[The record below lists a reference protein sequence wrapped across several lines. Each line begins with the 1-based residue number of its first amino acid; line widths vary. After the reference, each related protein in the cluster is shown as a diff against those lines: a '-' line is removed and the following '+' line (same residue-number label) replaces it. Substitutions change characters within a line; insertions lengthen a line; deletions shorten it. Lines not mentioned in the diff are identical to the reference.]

1 MTGKPITMRRIRR
14 MRAEPRIVSLA
25 GLRDTDGGGKEI
37 DIIDDDS
44 TDETV
49 FEQPKVL
56 RSVLMRAEAESEQT
70 NLGHTSVKTIK
81 AAEEALRIVP
91 PSIARGD
98 PTSTLKGGVR
108 GQIKR
113 RHSTVNNPPS
123 AVTEAAALKQM
134 SSQLLGEG
142 LVLESG
148 RSTVVKLHQH
158 DMRTFTLHH
167 RGTQGMRVA
176 AYNDAGQP
184 LLDVDLLATEEQ
196 QSIVLPLKS
205 DYLVVTGYGGDEAL
219 YEIDSPDAGAISL
232 HHSTDD
238 TAGAGFHPRTRLVS
252 TPVGYVCRGGM
263 VSLSSTGLEDRPWVA
278 AVDALRTTKE
288 AVFHTSSNISTFAI
302 VHAHDDPPSVESN
315 GVEFISD
322 ASVIQGTSLS
332 ISIWAVKRSTDS
344 SLCTISTSFVESGS
358 LHSMVALAGHHQE
371 WVEFFKS
378 RDWTTIIEEGAICG
392 HGESI
397 LHLSAGDEQPQLK
410 RVEDVAPSLKKDRN
424 RPSQGPRFNLGAL
437 AVGEVLKKDL
447 SKHAADKEQDAMVF
461 SMLSGP
467 KNASVSK
474 DGVLNFTPQK
484 EDVGLFEIV
493 VQVSDSGGTGGTAT
507 FHGTVVDENTR
518 PYWVG
523 GE

>member
-1 MTGKPITMRRIRR
+1 
-14 MRAEPRIVSLA
+14 
-25 GLRDTDGGGKEI
+25 
-37 DIIDDDS
+37 
-44 TDETV
+44 
-49 FEQPKVL
+49 
-56 RSVLMRAEAESEQT
+56 
-70 NLGHTSVKTIK
+70 
-81 AAEEALRIVP
+81 
-91 PSIARGD
+91 
-98 PTSTLKGGVR
+98 
-108 GQIKR
+108 
-113 RHSTVNNPPS
+113 
-123 AVTEAAALKQM
+123 
-134 SSQLLGEG
+134 
-142 LVLESG
+142 
-148 RSTVVKLHQH
+148 
-158 DMRTFTLHH
+158 
-167 RGTQGMRVA
+167 MRVA

-278 AVDALRTTKE
+278 AVDALKTTKE

-302 VHAHDDPPSVESN
+302 VHAHDDPPSVEGN

-358 LHSMVALAGHHQE
+358 FAFHGGSCRTSSGMGGIFQIKGL
-371 WVEFFKS
+371 
-378 RDWTTIIEEGAICG
+378 TTIIEEGAICG

-397 LHLSAGDEQPQLK
+397 LHLSAGDEQVQLK

-437 AVGEVLKKDL
+437 SVGEVVKKDL

-484 EDVGLFEIV
+484 KTLGFSKSSFKFRILEEQEAQQRSTERL
-493 VQVSDSGGTGGTAT
+493 
-507 FHGTVVDENTR
+507 
-518 PYWVG
+518 
-523 GE
+523 